1 MTSEHSN
8 LEIVDRSGGRATA
21 RLSGDLDI
29 VTSEEVKRD
38 LAQLIDDGHS
48 VLALDL
54 SLIVAGTKYRGQFE
68 ERLKG
73 ILKELREN
81 KDILVFVD
89 EIHSDSV
96 ETPTSTGAASVP
108 TTLPLTPFIES
119 VVPSAAAIT
128 ATRR

>member
-1 MTSEHSN
+1 VP
-8 LEIVDRSGGRATA
+8 IF
-21 RLSGDLDI
+21 
-29 VTSEEVKRD
+29 
-38 LAQLIDDGHS
+38 LAAKK

-89 EIHSDSV
+89 EIHSLIGAVPPKLLDAANILK
-96 ETPTSTGAASVP
+96 PRCRAASRGIGA
-108 TTLPLTPFIES
+108 TTLRSTVIHREGWFAVGAS
-119 VVPSAAAIT
+119 S
-128 ATRR
+128 R